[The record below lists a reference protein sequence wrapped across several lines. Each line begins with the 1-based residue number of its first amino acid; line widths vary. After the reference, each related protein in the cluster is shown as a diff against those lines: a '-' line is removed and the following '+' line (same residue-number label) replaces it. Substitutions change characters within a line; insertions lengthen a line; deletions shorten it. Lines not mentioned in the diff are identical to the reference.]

1 MAEVRKD
8 NKGRKLETG
17 ERYDSKNNRYIFQR
31 MIDGERISITAHT
44 LNDLR
49 KKKNEILCRLDK
61 GGKINSSKAKMT
73 LNAYFDYWLETF
85 AKSGRKATT
94 CTNYKSYYS
103 TYIKNTIGKKQIAKI
118 TKADCQRI
126 INEMIEDGKKHST
139 MANLKS
145 CLNIVFECAIDDDV
159 IVKNPAKNIQIPQ
172 TESKKRSAIE
182 ERHIKL
188 FMDYVKNSEQ
198 YSYSY
203 PAFVI
208 LFNLGV
214 RVGEMAAL
222 TWDDVDFKNNIISIN
237 KTVNRYRKAD
247 YGFTMGISST
257 KSKTSVRDI
266 PMNSVVKSTL
276 LKLKMKNHP
285 SQAKMPY
292 VDDSG
297 HMRGEIR
304 GFLFTNTVGNVWS
317 EPCFLRLINRIVEQ
331 YNKEAK
337 EKGAEQIE
345 GFCPHMARHTY
356 TSLAY
361 SAGADVKIVSQILGH
376 ASTSVTMDI
385 YAHLTEDKKRQQEEV
400 VQTIKIS

>member
-1 MAEVRKD
+1 
-8 NKGRKLETG
+8 
-17 ERYDSKNNRYIFQR
+17 
-31 MIDGERISITAHT
+31 
-44 LNDLR
+44 
-49 KKKNEILCRLDK
+49 
-61 GGKINSSKAKMT
+61 
-73 LNAYFDYWLETF
+73 
-85 AKSGRKATT
+85 
-94 CTNYKSYYS
+94 
-103 TYIKNTIGKKQIAKI
+103 
-118 TKADCQRI
+118 
-126 INEMIEDGKKHST
+126 

-182 ERHIKL
+182 EGHIKL

-222 TWDDVDFKNNIISIN
+222 TWDDVDFKNNTICIN

-276 LKLKMKNHP
+276 LKLKMKNHS

-297 HMRGEIR
+297 HTRGEIR

-376 ASTSVTMDI
+376 ASTSVTMDV
-385 YAHLTEDKKRQQEEV
+385 YTHLTEDKKRQQEEV

>member
-1 MAEVRKD
+1 MTDVRKD
-8 NKGRKLETG
+8 NRGRKLETG
-17 ERYDSKNNRYIFQR
+17 ERYDSKNNRYMFQK

-49 KKKNEILCRLDK
+49 KKKNEVLCRIDK
-61 GGKINSSKAKMT
+61 GSKINSSKAKMT

-85 AKSGRKATT
+85 AKSGRKSTT
-94 CTNYKSYYS
+94 CTNYKSYYC
-103 TYIKNTIGKKQIAKI
+103 TYIKETIGKKIITKI
-118 TKADCQRI
+118 TKADCQKI

-159 IVKNPAKNIQIPQ
+159 IVKNPAKNLQIPQ
-172 TESKKRSAIE
+172 TESKKRTAIKE
-182 ERHIKL
+182 EHIKL
-188 FMDYVKNSEQ
+188 FMDYVKNDEQ
-198 YSYSY
+198 YSYYY

-222 TWDDVDFKNNIISIN
+222 TWDDVDFKNNTISIN

-247 YGFTMGISST
+247 YGFTMGIAST
-257 KSKTSVRDI
+257 KSKTSVRNI

-276 LKLKMKNHP
+276 LKLKMKNYP
-285 SQAKMPY
+285 SQAKLPY

-297 HMRGEIR
+297 HTRGEIG
-304 GFLFTNTVGNVWS
+304 GFLFTNTIGNAWS
-317 EPCFLRLINRIVEQ
+317 EPSFRELINRIVEQ
-331 YNKEAK
+331 YNKRA
-337 EKGAEQIE
+337 EKNDAEKIE
-345 GFCPHMARHTY
+345 NFCPHMARHTY

-361 SAGADVKIVSQILGH
+361 SAGADVKIVSEILGH
-376 ASTSVTMDI
+376 SSTSTTLNI
-385 YAHLTEDKKRQQEEV
+385 YTHLTDDKKRQQEEV